1 MQCSLKMCDFV
12 FLIDIPDR
20 KSICLCVAH
29 KLSTMDVVT
38 IILYDHKLGWAG
50 KSDAKVS
57 VVFWQMANHT
67 QGKKKTLPHI
77 SQE

>member
-1 MQCSLKMCDFV
+1 
-12 FLIDIPDR
+12 
-20 KSICLCVAH
+20 
-29 KLSTMDVVT
+29 MDVVT

-67 QGKKKTLPHI
+67 QGKKKPYHI
-77 SQE
+77 YHRNKGCVIITHVSVLNQCLQFWHTTHVLKFGMC